1 MAWAAFAHNLHAL
14 RPIHNRTPSAGT
26 VSTKKVALFPRADCT
41 DQRVTTEERVQ
52 IARDHAAEKATYT
65 SNDLNRLLIQQR
77 RRIKITLTHV

>member
-1 MAWAAFAHNLHAL
+1 M
-14 RPIHNRTPSAGT
+14 
-26 VSTKKVALFPRADCT
+26 FPRADCT